1 MQPSPWWS
9 VLNTAKFQMLF
20 SRSENHTKYQLW
32 LFWYMAYFFFALL
45 SAKMANEYML
55 NCSANQQG
63 DIENNIPSVEILVQT
78 MKKCVWARCK
88 CYVPE
93 CPKGRTNNL
102 KQDEIKENI
111 QKECKKNRSW
121 KRDLRHIN
129 QLIFHLWL
137 DNFNV

>member
-1 MQPSPWWS
+1 MQPSPWRS
-9 VLNTAKFQMLF
+9 VLNTAKFQMLL
-20 SRSENHTKYQLW
+20 SRSEIHTKYQLW
-32 LFWYMAYFFFALL
+32 LFWYMAYFFLL
-45 SAKMANEYML
+45 CCLLKWQMSICRIAQ
-55 NCSANQQG
+55 QQG

>member
-1 MQPSPWWS
+1 MHATKSMVIRPEHSKVSNVTFKIRNSYKVS
-9 VLNTAKFQMLF
+9 VMVILI
-20 SRSENHTKYQLW
+20 YGI
-32 LFWYMAYFFFALL
+32 FFFLL
-45 SAKMANEYML
+45 CCLLKWQMSICRIAQ
-55 NCSANQQG
+55 QQG

>member
-1 MQPSPWWS
+1 
-9 VLNTAKFQMLF
+9 
-20 SRSENHTKYQLW
+20 
-32 LFWYMAYFFFALL
+32 
-45 SAKMANEYML
+45 
-55 NCSANQQG
+55 
-63 DIENNIPSVEILVQT
+63 

-137 DNFNV
+137 DNFNVQLTMYNDGSIIIKWIQGCLFESRCNRTLQMYSQELRETEFWTVMNSRDVNYHILFYAALIPCTSKCNLINKPNK